1 MQYFDEVDK
10 EKYLPEKTHSA
21 GTGNHLLTD
30 NRGQIII
37 YAKVSFQ
44 YRTVYQIWS
53 LLVKRSYM
61 SEFHLNTPDERIF
74 RFNTNGSLKS
84 IMQHT

>member
-10 EKYLPEKTHSA
+10 EKYLPGKTHSA
-21 GTGNHLLTD
+21 GTGNHLLAD

-44 YRTVYQIWS
+44 YRTVYQI
-53 LLVKRSYM
+53 
-61 SEFHLNTPDERIF
+61 
-74 RFNTNGSLKS
+74 
-84 IMQHT
+84 